1 MIDFASWPEQ
11 LRRRARVLV
20 HGAPREGLVVYWM
33 RVAVRGHENPALDA
47 AIAAANELGTSVLVY
62 HAVSER
68 YPYASDRHHTFIL
81 EGARDV
87 ARELATR
94 GISYALHVER
104 PGARGP
110 MLRLLAERAALVV
123 TEDAPFPPLSTWTRR
138 LAEHLDK
145 RGVSFVALDSSCVV
159 PMLLVAQRFDRA
171 YAFRTA
177 TRRLAGLSLAEAWT
191 DVEPLHPRRACELP
205 FEPVDAPALDDRAIA
220 RLVARCGIDHAVGP
234 VRTLRGGS
242 EAGYA
247 RWRAFC
253 AEGLDRYAE
262 RRNDAAI
269 DGTSR
274 LSPWLHYGHVSPL
287 RIAREAAA
295 RPKNAS
301 TDKFLDELL
310 VWREAAWHYVA
321 HTPEIESLE
330 ALPEWARATLAA
342 HAGDR
347 REALPMERLERART
361 GDRLWDLAQRSLVA
375 QGELHNNVRMTWGKA
390 IPGWTRTPEEARRA
404 LVALNH
410 RYALDGRDPS
420 SYGGLYWCLGLFD
433 HPFTPEQPVLGAV
446 RPRPTSMHA
455 QRLDLDAYEARVSRP
470 ARSVGR
476 VAVIGAG
483 VTGLAC
489 ARTLADHGVDVVV
502 FDKGRVPGGRLASY
516 RAPDLEADVGASY
529 FTVRDDRFRRFVD
542 SWRDEGVVA
551 AWQGRIGSV
560 ASDGAAPVETP
571 VLERFVGTPGMSAV
585 ARHLARD
592 VNVRTSHRVD
602 AIDRRDGRYVL
613 SGTVGAAGV
622 TLGPREPGT
631 GGTAEPLEAFGAFD
645 VLLVCLASS
654 QAHPLVQAVRP
665 ELAAAVS
672 TATSEPC
679 VALAFVPADDALA
692 NLPFDGLFLG
702 RDGDHARTLAWLA
715 RESSKPGRRLA
726 NCWVLHAAP
735 AWSAVHLR
743 DPDET
748 LKTNLLQA
756 LARRLGLARLEAS
769 TSALRRWAYARAPSP
784 RGSEPLFDDDAQ
796 LGVGGDWTFGGR
808 VEGAFLSGVALAGR
822 VLGLPG

>member
-1 MIDFASWPEQ
+1 MIDLASWPEE
-11 LRRRARVLV
+11 LRRRSRVLV
-20 HGAPREGLVVYWM
+20 NGAPREGLVVYWM

-47 AIAAANELGTSVLVY
+47 AIAAANDLGTSVLVY

-87 ARELATR
+87 ARELAAR
-94 GISYALHVER
+94 GVAYALHVER

-110 MLRLLAERAALVV
+110 MLRRLAERAALVV

-138 LAEHLDK
+138 LAEHLDHQ
-145 RGVSFVALDSSCVV
+145 RVPFVALDASCVV
-159 PMLLVAQRFDRA
+159 PMPLVKQRFDRA

-177 TRRLAGLSLAEAWT
+177 TRSLAARSLSHAWQEL
-191 DVEPLHPRRACELP
+191 EPLHPARACELP
-205 FEPVDAPALDDRAIA
+205 FDPVDAQALDDRAIA
-220 RLVARCGIDHAVGP
+220 RLVARCEIDHAVGP

-242 EAGYA
+242 AAGYA
-247 RWRAFC
+247 RWRAFGDD
-253 AEGLDRYAE
+253 GLDRYAE

-295 RPKNAS
+295 RPKSAS

-321 HTPEIESLE
+321 HTPEIESLA

-347 REALPMERLERART
+347 RDALPMERLERART

-390 IPGWTRTPEEARRA
+390 IPSWTRTPEDARRA

-433 HPFTPEQPVLGAV
+433 HPFTPAQPVLGTV
-446 RPRPTSMHA
+446 RPRPTSVHA

-502 FDKGRVPGGRLASY
+502 FDKGRVPGGRLASH

-529 FTVRDDRFRRFVD
+529 FTARDARFRRFVE
-542 SWRDEGVVA
+542 SWRDEGVVDV
-551 AWQGRIGSV
+551 WQGRIGAV
-560 ASDGAAPVETP
+560 FGDGAAPVETP
-571 VLERFVGTPGMSAV
+571 VLDRFVGTPGMSAL

-592 VNVRTSHRVD
+592 VDVRTSHRVD
-602 AIDRRDGRYVL
+602 AIERREGRYVL
-613 SGTVGAAGV
+613 SGTVGPAGV
-622 TLGPREPGT
+622 TLGPAGT
-631 GGTAEPLEAFGAFD
+631 RSGEPLEGFGAFD
-645 VLLVCLASS
+645 ALLVCLPAS
-654 QAHPLVQAVRP
+654 QAHPLVRGVSP
-665 ELAAAVS
+665 GLAEAAS

-692 NLPFDGLFLG
+692 TLPFDGLFLG
-702 RDGDHARTLAWLA
+702 RDHDEARTLAWLA

-735 AWSAVHLR
+735 AWSAAHLR
-743 DPDET
+743 DPDDT
-748 LKTNLLQA
+748 LATDLLQA
-756 LARRLGLARLEAS
+756 LARRLGIGRIEARRS
-769 TSALRRWAYARAPSP
+769 VLRRWACARVGAAG
-784 RGSEPLFDDDAQ
+784 GSEPLFDDETR
-796 LGVGGDWTFGGR
+796 LGVGGDWSLGGR
-808 VEGAFLSGVALAGR
+808 VEGAFLCGVALAGR